1 MNFQSVKSQPITPYL
16 LMVMT
21 DGRAECIEQT
31 VPSFL
36 EMVYY
41 PPSQIHIFNDSGEMD
56 YHWWLREKFPEARI
70 QSNLTRRGFA
80 EAYRTAW
87 GYLRSFDCPNWV
99 FGLEDDFLFNR
110 PVDIQAM
117 IDVLESRPYLKQ
129 MALRRQPWNAQEKA
143 AGGVV
148 EHRRREFTE
157 VTDGTHTWLEH
168 RCFFTCNPSIYRRS
182 LTSMGWPQGS
192 RSEWRLTKQMLQKR
206 DTRFG
211 YWGGFDSGE
220 AVFHIGNERNGTG
233 Y

>member
-1 MNFQSVKSQPITPYL
+1 MTPYIL
-16 LMVMT
+16 VVMT
-21 DGRAECIEQT
+21 DGRKELIAQT
-31 VPSFL
+31 IPSFL
-36 EMVYY
+36 ENASY
-41 PPSQIHIFNDSGEMD
+41 PPAYKFIFDDSADLEYRG
-56 YHWWLREKFPEARI
+56 WLASTFREFMVISGPE
-70 QSNLTRRGFA
+70 RRGFA
-80 EAYRTAW
+80 GAYRDAW
-87 GYLRSFDCPNWV
+87 SLLSHSDLPDWCF
-99 FGLEDDFLFNR
+99 FLEDDFLFNR
-110 PVDIQAM
+110 PVDIQSM

-157 VTDGTHTWLEH
+157 VSDDTHTWLEH

-192 RSEWRLTKQMLQKR
+192 RSEWRLTKQLLQKR

-220 AVFHIGNERNGTG
+220 AVFHIGNERNGHG

>member
-1 MNFQSVKSQPITPYL
+1 MTPPYL
-16 LMVMT
+16 LSVMT
-21 DGRAECIEQT
+21 DGRKELIAQT
-31 VPSFL
+31 IPSFL
-36 EMVYY
+36 ENASYSPARIVV
-41 PPSQIHIFNDSGEMD
+41 FDDSADMAYTD
-56 YHWWLREKFPEARI
+56 WLIGTYPEALVFNA
-70 QSNLTRRGFA
+70 SERRGFA
-80 EAYRTAW
+80 GAYRAAW
-87 GYLRSFDCPNWV
+87 AILSKGQFPDWV
-99 FGLEDDFLFNR
+99 FSLEDDFLFNR

-148 EHRRREFTE
+148 EHRRREFKE
-157 VTDGTHTWLEH
+157 VTDGSHTWLEH

-192 RSEWRLTKQMLQKR
+192 RSEWRLTKQLLQKR

-211 YWGGFDSGE
+211 YWGDFDSGE
-220 AVFHIGNERNGTG
+220 AVFHIGVERKGNG

>member
-1 MNFQSVKSQPITPYL
+1 MTPYVL
-16 LMVMT
+16 AVIT
-21 DGRAECIEQT
+21 DGRKDCIAQT
-31 VPSFL
+31 IPSFL
-36 EMVYY
+36 ENASYLPAY
-41 PPSQIHIFNDSGEMD
+41 KFIFDDSADEE
-56 YHWWLREKFPEARI
+56 YRSWLASTFRGFKVVSGPE
-70 QSNLTRRGFA
+70 RRGFA
-80 EAYRTAW
+80 GAYRDMW
-87 GYLRSFDCPNWV
+87 SLLSHSELPDWLFL
-99 FGLEDDFLFNR
+99 LEDDFLFNR

-148 EHRRREFTE
+148 EHRKREFTE
-157 VTDGTHTWLEH
+157 VTDGPHTWLEH

-192 RSEWRLTKQMLQKR
+192 RSEWRLTKQLLQKR

-211 YWGGFDSGE
+211 YWGDFASGE
-220 AVFHIGNERNGTG
+220 HVHHIGVQRNGTG